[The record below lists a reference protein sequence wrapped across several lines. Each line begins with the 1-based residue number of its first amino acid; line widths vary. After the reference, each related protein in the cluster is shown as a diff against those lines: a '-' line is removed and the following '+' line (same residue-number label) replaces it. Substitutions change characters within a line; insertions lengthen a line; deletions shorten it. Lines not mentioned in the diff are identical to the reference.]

1 MEAFRTY
8 LKKYERGLS
17 HEQRALMMD
26 QDTQGGF
33 YVAPEQFSTEF
44 IRELHNETWALTYC
58 KVVPCEN
65 SASLGTAALVDEV
78 DDAEWT
84 SELKTG
90 TADSGMEF
98 GKRELHPHPLAKRI
112 LVSKKLRR
120 ARVNID
126 EIVRSSL
133 AYKIAQPIENAFFTG
148 TGVNQALG
156 CMTASDMGISTGRD
170 VSTGNTTT
178 AIKADNLIEV
188 KYNLKPQYRKNARWF
203 FHRDAIKK
211 IRMLKD
217 GDGSYIWKAGISSDR
232 PDTILEMAFTESE
245 YMPNTFTSGQY
256 VGILGNFD
264 FFWWAVSLRMEVQLI
279 DQLYAETN
287 QDLFIVRAEL
297 DGQPMLE
304 SAFVRVQLAS

>member
-1 MEAFRTY
+1 
-8 LKKYERGLS
+8 
-17 HEQRALMMD
+17 
-26 QDTQGGF
+26 
-33 YVAPEQFSTEF
+33 
-44 IRELHNETWALTYC
+44 
-58 KVVPCEN
+58 
-65 SASLGTAALVDEV
+65 
-78 DDAEWT
+78 
-84 SELKTG
+84 
-90 TADSGMEF
+90 
-98 GKRELHPHPLAKRI
+98 

-148 TGVNQALG
+148 SGVNQALG

-211 IRMLKD
+211 IRLLKD
-217 GDGSYIWKAGISSDR
+217 GDGTYLWKSSISSDR
-232 PDTILEMAFTESE
+232 PDTILEMPFTESE

-264 FFWWAVSLRMEVQLI
+264 FYWWAVALRMEIQVV

-287 QDLFIVRAEL
+287 QDLFIVRSEI